1 MSRASNIIFSLFR
14 FGSGLMLSYFH
25 GLGKAKSAFG
35 YFVKGN
41 EWRFLNTVKDIG
53 FPAPELFALAA
64 TLSEFV
70 GGILLAIGLF
80 TRYSAIFIG
89 ITMAVAVYRHLITDM
104 RFELAA
110 LYFLIALVF
119 IFKGGEGVSV
129 DGLIR
134 KGKF

>member
-1 MSRASNIIFSLFR
+1 MSRASDIVFSLFR

-25 GLGKAKSAFG
+25 GLSKAKSAFG

-53 FPAPELFALAA
+53 FPAPEFFALAA

-89 ITMAVAVYRHLITDM
+89 ITMAVAVYRHLTTDM

-119 IFKGGEGVSV
+119 VFKGGEGLSI
-129 DGLIR
+129 DGLVR
-134 KGKF
+134 KRKF